1 MSGVIELKLRM
12 YLVIALVFGI
22 GFAVLYAIMTYLGFG
37 IFPILLLAGGFF
49 LLQWYISPSII
60 KWSSKL
66 RYLKPDEHP
75 ELHEMV
81 NELAKQSGVPVPR
94 LAISESKEPNA
105 FVFGRTRK
113 SSTLV
118 VHQGLLDL
126 LNKNEIRAVIGHE
139 IGHLKHNDMV
149 VITVVSF
156 VPMLAYLVAE
166 NLFFSSMFGG
176 GIGGG
181 RNNGGVYLI
190 LIGVGAFITYLFSQI
205 LTLSLSRARES
216 YADMH
221 SKSITHKPEYL
232 ASALVKITN
241 KDISSPQPNR
251 SAQQAQNGVVRQLCI
266 VDSFSIRKD
275 INELKDHISE
285 VKRLIPEVDVD
296 KLIQNA
302 EKESGGVH
310 ILGHLFST
318 HPSLYKRLVT
328 LAEPD

>member
-1 MSGVIELKLRM
+1 MKM

-37 IFPILLLAGGFF
+37 VFPIILLAGGFF
-49 LLQWYISPSII
+49 LLQWYISPLII
-60 KWSSKL
+60 KWSSRL
-66 RYLKPDEHP
+66 RYLEPDEHP

-81 NELAKQSGVPVPR
+81 EELAKQSNVPVPR

-113 SSTLV
+113 GSTLV
-118 VHQGLLDL
+118 VHQGLLDI
-126 LNKNEIRAVIGHE
+126 LNKNEIRAVLGHE

-176 GIGGG
+176 IGGG

-190 LIGVGAFITYLFSQI
+190 LIGVGAFITYLFSQL
-205 LTLSLSRARES
+205 LTLSLSRSRES
-216 YADMH
+216 YADIH
-221 SKSITHKPEYL
+221 SKSITHKPEFL

-241 KDISSPQPNR
+241 KDLSSPQPNR
-251 SAQQAQNGVVRQLCI
+251 HVPAARNGVVRQLCI
-266 VDSFSIRKD
+266 VDSFSITKD
-275 INELKDHISE
+275 IKDLKKHISE
-285 VKRLIPEVDVD
+285 VKRLVPDLDVD

-302 EKESGGVH
+302 EKEEHGIH
-310 ILGHLFST
+310 ILGNLFST
-318 HPSLYKRLVT
+318 HPSLYRRLVT
-328 LAEPD
+328 LAEND